1 MGRVAIIGAGPSGLV
16 AAKSAIECGLNPV
29 VFEQASTYGGIWRPR
44 VQGGF
49 IWNNMHANL
58 SYYCG
63 MFSDYSWNNEAD
75 CFPSQ
80 QAIYEYLGKYID
92 EFKLKSYLRFN
103 TSVIS
108 IKKHEN
114 IWQVDRLEGGENK
127 TEEFEYIIVAT
138 GIFTEPYVPDIKGSE
153 EFEGEVLHSKEYD
166 VPNNFRNKKVV
177 VIGGAFSGA
186 EISAEIATTTLP
198 EKVINIINE
207 PFCVLKRYVPY
218 KTHHSPVDLV
228 LYIRAKEGPQRREE
242 ITKLGY
248 CHNSNS
254 QEPHG
259 YIIADSYE
267 EEVKGGRISIVEGKI
282 QEFKKE
288 SIIVNGTEVPA
299 DIVIFATGY
308 KLKLPFFDEAI
319 TKKLEFF
326 PDDQLQPLILHK
338 ATFHLIYITWLF
350 GKISLPEYEVMLK
363 GLEEE
368 RKIRNKKPRPQFP
381 HGDYIN
387 FADDIA
393 KEIKV
398 LPDFDELRRN
408 NPHVY
413 ELFLEGPMVGSN
425 YRYSGFGSNPELAV
439 KLSEKARKAL
449 EQQSK

>member
-299 DIVIFATGY
+299 DIVIFATGMY
-308 KLKLPFFDEAI
+308 RGPYFAVIE
-319 TKKLEFF
+319 
-326 PDDQLQPLILHK
+326 LQ
-338 ATFHLIYITWLF
+338 ARWACMVFS